1 MLDNLSAGETMLYCF
16 MFDIFDMLVFVI
28 VLEFVFAV
36 DVKLLLNVSVVNFL
50 TT

>member
-1 MLDNLSAGETMLYCF
+1 

>member
-1 MLDNLSAGETMLYCF
+1 MLYCF

>member
-1 MLDNLSAGETMLYCF
+1 MLYCF
-16 MFDIFDMLVFVI
+16 MFDIFDMLVLVI

-50 TT
+50 TA

>member
-1 MLDNLSAGETMLYCF
+1 MLYCF

-50 TT
+50 TA